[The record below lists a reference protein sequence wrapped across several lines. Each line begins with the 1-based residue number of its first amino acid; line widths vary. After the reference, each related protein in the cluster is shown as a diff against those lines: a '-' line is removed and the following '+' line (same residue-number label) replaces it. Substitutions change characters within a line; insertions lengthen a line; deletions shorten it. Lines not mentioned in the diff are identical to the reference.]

1 MLQLISPCSS
11 PVLMFRFDPTSYTV
25 SESSGFVNI
34 TVVKQNST
42 SQTVNITLSTTDG
55 TAAGE
60 DT

>member
-1 MLQLISPCSS
+1 
-11 PVLMFRFDPTSYTV
+11 MFEFDPTSYTV

-34 TVVKQNST
+34 SVVKQNST

-60 DT
+60 DP